1 MNTCIVLINSQD
13 LMEDNG
19 NFRAKPWENEAAC
32 LMEERKL
39 LPVLALCATYVVFKI
54 LREK

>member
-1 MNTCIVLINSQD
+1 MGTFIVLINSQD

-19 NFRAKPWENEAAC
+19 NFRAKQWENEAVC
-32 LMEERKL
+32 LIEERNL
-39 LPVLALCATYVVFKI
+39 LTVLALRATYVIMI